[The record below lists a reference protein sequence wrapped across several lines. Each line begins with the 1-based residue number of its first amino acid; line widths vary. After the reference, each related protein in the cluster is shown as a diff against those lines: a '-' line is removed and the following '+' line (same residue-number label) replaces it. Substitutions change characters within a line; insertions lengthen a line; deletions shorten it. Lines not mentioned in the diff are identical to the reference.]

1 MTHSRDHEPEPRAE
15 TSASSLPAGAPVPP
29 EPLTPSAAKSQPTT
43 SEFVAAAATPE
54 YGRLRRA
61 FRSFAFPMTV
71 VFLVWYLAYVLGS
84 IFAKDLMMTSVFGN
98 VTVGFLFGIG
108 QFVSTFLITWLYI
121 RHSNRKVD
129 PLAKQ
134 LREQLEG
141 LTVELPARA
150 SGEGKLFGAVSA
162 ADVAAAIKKAG
173 GPAVDRRAVIIGKP
187 IKATGSHTVGVKL
200 TDAVTAHLPVVVV
213 AA

>member
-1 MTHSRDHEPEPRAE
+1 M
-15 TSASSLPAGAPVPP
+15 
-29 EPLTPSAAKSQPTT
+29 QQ
-43 SEFVAAAATPE
+43 SEEFALLR
-54 YGRLRRA
+54 GR
-61 FRSFAFPMTV
+61 FRLFAFPMTV
-71 VFLVWYLAYVLGS
+71 AFLAWYLFYVLGS

-141 LTVELPARA
+141 SAR
-150 SGEGKLFGAVSA
+150 
-162 ADVAAAIKKAG
+162 
-173 GPAVDRRAVIIGKP
+173 
-187 IKATGSHTVGVKL
+187 
-200 TDAVTAHLPVVVV
+200 
-213 AA
+213 